1 MDTTLIL
8 SAFVLG
14 SCIVVLVGLLVGGRS
29 ERIEERMA
37 SLTSHGMA
45 VPVQQAGVMGR
56 WANRVMPRFA
66 APLISKDVK
75 EQGALKVR
83 LVQAGFYGENAP
95 SIFLGIKMLL
105 TCIPVILGA
114 FIGSL
119 GLMSMQAGLI
129 GGLVVG
135 VCGLVGSSYWLILRK
150 NSRQREMRRS
160 LPDSLDLIVVCV
172 DGGMSLPAAL
182 LRVGKE
188 IRLAHPLLSRE
199 LRIVSRSSEM
209 GQPLTES
216 LSQFAARFDLE
227 ELRFLSTIV
236 GETVKYGSSVSKS
249 LRVHADALRVKRQQ
263 RAEELARKATV
274 KMLLPTLICI
284 FPVIFLVILAPS
296 LIRIAEALEQII
308 TPK

>member
-14 SCIVVLVGLLVGGRS
+14 SCVVVLVVLLVSGRS

-37 SLTSHGMA
+37 SLASQGLAAPLH
-45 VPVQQAGVMGR
+45 QAGVMDR

-66 APLISKDVK
+66 APLIPKNAK

-83 LVQAGFYGENAP
+83 LVQAGFYGENAS

-105 TCIPVILGA
+105 TCVPVILGILVA
-114 FIGSL
+114 SS
-119 GLMSMQAGLI
+119 GLMTTQNGLI
-129 GGLVVG
+129 SGLVLAVI
-135 VCGLVGSSYWLILRK
+135 GLLGSSYWLVMRK

-160 LPDSLDLIVVCV
+160 LPDALDLIVVCV

-188 IRLAHPLLSRE
+188 IRLAYPLLSRE
-199 LRIVSRSSEM
+199 LRIVSRASEM
-209 GQPLTES
+209 GQSLIES

-249 LRVHADALRVKRQQ
+249 LRVHADTLRVKRQQ
-263 RAEELARKATV
+263 RAEELARKAAV
-274 KMLLPTLICI
+274 KMLAPTVLFI
-284 FPVIFLVILAPS
+284 FPVIFLVIIAPS
-296 LIRIAEALEQII
+296 MIRIGEALRQIV
-308 TPK
+308 PE